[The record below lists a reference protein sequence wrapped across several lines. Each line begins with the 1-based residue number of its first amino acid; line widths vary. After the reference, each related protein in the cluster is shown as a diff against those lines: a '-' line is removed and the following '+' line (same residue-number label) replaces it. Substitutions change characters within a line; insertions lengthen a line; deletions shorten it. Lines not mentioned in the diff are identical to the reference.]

1 MTVHNI
7 VSVSGGKDSTATL
20 LLAIALETE
29 NLQAVF
35 ADTGNEHEQTYAYL
49 DYLEQKTGIQI
60 QRVRAD
66 FTHRIAGKRA
76 YILNHWERK
85 LTAEQPERP
94 GYWVCSE
101 SVDEQVAEQPNK
113 PADLYSKTSIGDW
126 VWEPTKPAVP
136 GLSREEAQ
144 EVIATALEVLQPTG
158 NPFLDL
164 CIWKGRFP
172 SRKAQFCTMELK
184 RDPMLEQVVLPL
196 LESSE
201 MIMSWQGVR
210 RDESLNRRYLP
221 ECDEVGGGLFNYRP
235 ILKWDIPAV
244 FEAHRY
250 MGIKPNPLYSQGMG
264 RVGCMPCI
272 NCRKDELREI
282 ANRFPE
288 VIDRIDRW
296 EKLVQQASKRGA
308 ATFFAGSNA
317 KHPKGSIADMTAIE
331 VMEIASIRQAVEWSR
346 TTRGG
351 LQYDLLIED
360 EPSACS
366 SAYGLC
372 ESNWEPVKLVEAA

>member
-1 MTVHNI
+1 MSTQNI

-20 LLAIALETE
+20 LVAIALDTP

-35 ADTGNEHEQTYAYL
+35 ADTGNEHEQTHEYL
-49 DYLEQKTGIQI
+49 DYLAVATGVTIT
-60 QRVRAD
+60 RVKAD
-66 FTHRIAGKRA
+66 FTQRIEGKRRF
-76 YILNHWERK
+76 IETKWS
-85 LTAEQPERP
+85 EQ
-94 GYWVCSE
+94 GIDE
-101 SVDEQVAEQPNK
+101 SVVQA
-113 PADLYSKTSIGDW
+113 
-126 VWEPTKPAVP
+126 
-136 GLSREEAQ
+136 
-144 EVIATALEVLQPTG
+144 ALDVLKPTG

-196 LESSE
+196 LGNGD

-210 RDESLNRRYLP
+210 ADESINRRYLP

-235 ILKWDIPAV
+235 ILKWNVPAV

-282 ANRFPE
+282 ALRFPE

-296 EKLVQQASKRGA
+296 ERITQQASKRGA
-308 ATFFAGSNA
+308 ATFFASSNA
-317 KHPKGSIADMTAIE
+317 KHPKGSIANMSAVE
-331 VMEIASIRQAVEWSR
+331 VMEISSIRQAVEWSK
-346 TTRGG
+346 TARGG
-351 LQYDLLIED
+351 IQYDLMIATD
-360 EPSACS
+360 ATVCS

-372 ESNWEPVKLVEAA
+372 DSGTYEVKDATVQLGDAA

>member
-1 MTVHNI
+1 MSSNHNI

-20 LLAIALETE
+20 LVAIALDAP

-35 ADTGNEHEQTYAYL
+35 ADTGNEHEQTYEYL
-49 DYLEQKTGIQI
+49 DYLQQVTGVPIR
-60 QRVRAD
+60 RVKAD
-66 FTHRIAGKRA
+66 FSRQIAGKRRF
-76 YILNHWERK
+76 IETKWR
-85 LTAEQPERP
+85 EQGIPEST
-94 GYWVCSE
+94 VL
-101 SVDEQVAEQPNK
+101 A
-113 PADLYSKTSIGDW
+113 
-126 VWEPTKPAVP
+126 
-136 GLSREEAQ
+136 
-144 EVIATALEVLQPTG
+144 ALEVLQPTG

-184 RDPMLEQVVLPL
+184 RDPMLEQVVIPL
-196 LESSE
+196 LDSGN

-210 RDESLNRRYLP
+210 ADESINRRHLP

-235 ILKWDIPAV
+235 ILKWDVPAV

-250 MGIKPNPLYSQGMG
+250 MGVKPNPLYSQGMG

-282 ANRFPE
+282 SMRFPD

-296 EKLVQQASKRGA
+296 ERVVQQASKYGA

-317 KHPKGSIADMTAIE
+317 KHPSGSIKGLPAIE
-331 VMEIASIRQAVEWSR
+331 VMEIASIRKAVEWSK
-346 TTRGG
+346 TARGG
-351 LQYDLLIED
+351 IQYDLLSAAQD
-360 EPSACS
+360 ASACS

-372 ESNWEPVKLVEAA
+372 DSEWQPVNMIESAA

>member
-1 MTVHNI
+1 MSTQNI

-20 LLAIALETE
+20 LVAIALDTP

-35 ADTGNEHEQTYAYL
+35 ADTGNEHEQTYEYL
-49 DYLEQKTGIQI
+49 DYLALATGVTIT
-60 QRVRAD
+60 RVKAD
-66 FTHRIAGKRA
+66 FTQRIEGKRRF
-76 YILNHWERK
+76 IETKWR
-85 LTAEQPERP
+85 EQ
-94 GYWVCSE
+94 GI
-101 SVDEQVAEQPNK
+101 DE
-113 PADLYSKTSIGDW
+113 
-126 VWEPTKPAVP
+126 AVVQ
-136 GLSREEAQ
+136 A
-144 EVIATALEVLQPTG
+144 ALGVLKPTG

-196 LESSE
+196 LGNGD

-210 RDESLNRRYLP
+210 ADESINRRYLP

-282 ANRFPE
+282 ALRFPE

-296 EKLVQQASKRGA
+296 ERITQQASKRGA

-317 KHPKGSIADMTAIE
+317 KHPKGSIANMSAVE
-331 VMEIASIRQAVEWSR
+331 VMEIASIRQAVEWSK
-346 TTRGG
+346 TARGG
-351 LQYDLLIED
+351 IQYDLMIATD
-360 EPSACS
+360 ATVCS

-372 ESNWEPVKLVEAA
+372 DSGADDFTDTNVQLGEAA

>member
-1 MTVHNI
+1 MPKHKISDTP
-7 VSVSGGKDSTATL
+7 GGKDSTATL
-20 LLAIALETE
+20 LVAIALDTP

-35 ADTGNEHEQTYAYL
+35 ADTGNEHDQTYEYL
-49 DYLEQKTGIQI
+49 DYLALATGVTIT
-60 QRVRAD
+60 RVKAD
-66 FTHRIAGKRA
+66 FTQRIEGKRRF
-76 YILNHWERK
+76 IETKWR
-85 LTAEQPERP
+85 EQ
-94 GYWVCSE
+94 GIDE
-101 SVDEQVAEQPNK
+101 SVVQA
-113 PADLYSKTSIGDW
+113 
-126 VWEPTKPAVP
+126 
-136 GLSREEAQ
+136 
-144 EVIATALEVLQPTG
+144 ALDVLKPTG

-184 RDPMLEQVVLPL
+184 RDPMLAQVVFPL
-196 LESSE
+196 MGNGN

-210 RDESLNRRYLP
+210 SNESINRRYLP

-282 ANRFPE
+282 ALRFPE
-288 VIDRIDRW
+288 VIDRIERW
-296 EKLVQQASKRGA
+296 EKITQQASKRGA

-317 KHPKGSIADMTAIE
+317 KHPKGSIANMSAVQ
-331 VMEIASIRQAVEWSR
+331 VMEIASIRQAVEWSK
-346 TTRGG
+346 TARGG
-351 LQYDLLIED
+351 IQYDLMIATD
-360 EPSACS
+360 ATACS

-372 ESNWEPVKLVEAA
+372 DAESVDQNHLQAHLEEAA

>member
-1 MTVHNI
+1 M
-7 VSVSGGKDSTATL
+7 
-20 LLAIALETE
+20 ALEAP

-35 ADTGNEHEQTYAYL
+35 ADTGNEHQQTHEYL
-49 DYLEQKTGIQI
+49 DYLEQATRTNIT
-60 QRVRAD
+60 RVRAD
-66 FTHRIAGKRA
+66 FTQRIEGKRRFIESKWRA
-76 YILNHWERK
+76 QGI
-85 LTAEQPERP
+85 AE
-94 GYWVCSE
+94 
-101 SVDEQVAEQPNK
+101 
-113 PADLYSKTSIGDW
+113 
-126 VWEPTKPAVP
+126 
-136 GLSREEAQ
+136 
-144 EVIATALEVLQPTG
+144 EVVLAALDVLHPTG

-184 RDPMLEQVVLPL
+184 RDPMFEQVVMPL
-196 LESSE
+196 MGAGD
-201 MIMSWQGVR
+201 MILSWQGVR
-210 RDESLNRRYLP
+210 AEESLNRRYLP
-221 ECDEVGGGLFNYRP
+221 ECDEVGDGLFNYRP

-282 ANRFPE
+282 ALRFPE
-288 VIDRIDRW
+288 AIDRIDRW
-296 EKLVQQASKRGA
+296 ERTVQQASKRGA

-331 VMEIASIRQAVEWSR
+331 VMEIASIRQAVEWSK
-346 TTRGG
+346 TARGG
-351 LQYDLLIED
+351 IQYDLLIATD
-360 EPSACS
+360 ASACS

-372 ESNWEPVKLVEAA
+372 ESAWEPITVEAA

>member
-1 MTVHNI
+1 MNTRNI

-20 LLAIALETE
+20 LVAIALDAP

-35 ADTGNEHEQTYAYL
+35 ADTGNEHEQTYEYL
-49 DYLEQKTGIQI
+49 DYLTLATGVAIT
-60 QRVRAD
+60 RVKAD
-66 FTHRIAGKRA
+66 FTQRIEGKRRFVETK
-76 YILNHWERK
+76 WR
-85 LTAEQPERP
+85 EQ
-94 GYWVCSE
+94 GIDE
-101 SVDEQVAEQPNK
+101 SVVQA
-113 PADLYSKTSIGDW
+113 
-126 VWEPTKPAVP
+126 
-136 GLSREEAQ
+136 
-144 EVIATALEVLQPTG
+144 ALNVLKPTG

-196 LESSE
+196 LGNDD
-201 MIMSWQGVR
+201 MIISWQGVR
-210 RDESLNRRYLP
+210 ADESINRRYLP
-221 ECDEVGGGLFNYRP
+221 ECDDVGGGLFNYRP

-282 ANRFPE
+282 ALRFPE

-296 EKLVQQASKRGA
+296 ERITQQASKRGA

-317 KHPKGSIADMTAIE
+317 KHPKGSIANMSAVE
-331 VMEIASIRQAVEWSR
+331 VMEVASIRQAVEWSK
-346 TTRGG
+346 TARGG
-351 LQYDLLIED
+351 IQYDLMIATD
-360 EPSACS
+360 TTACS

-372 ESNWEPVKLVEAA
+372 ESNWEPINVLEAA

>member
-1 MTVHNI
+1 MSTYNI

-20 LLAIALETE
+20 LVAIAQEVP

-35 ADTGNEHEQTYAYL
+35 ADTGNEHRQTYEYL
-49 DYLEQKTGIQI
+49 DYLEHATHTKIT
-60 QRVRAD
+60 RVRAD
-66 FTHRIAGKRA
+66 FTQRIEGKRRF
-76 YILNHWERK
+76 IETKWREQGI
-85 LTAEQPERP
+85 AE
-94 GYWVCSE
+94 
-101 SVDEQVAEQPNK
+101 
-113 PADLYSKTSIGDW
+113 
-126 VWEPTKPAVP
+126 
-136 GLSREEAQ
+136 
-144 EVIATALEVLQPTG
+144 EVVLAALDVLLPTG

-184 RDPMLEQVVLPL
+184 RDPMIEQVVMPL
-196 LESSE
+196 MGTGD

-210 RDESLNRRYLP
+210 ADESINRRYLP

-250 MGIKPNPLYSQGMG
+250 MGINPNPLYSQGMG

-282 ANRFPE
+282 ALRFPE
-288 VIDRIDRW
+288 VIDRIDQW
-296 EKLVQQASKRGA
+296 ERIVQQASKRGA
-308 ATFFAGSNA
+308 STFFAGSNA
-317 KHPKGSIADMTAIE
+317 KHPKGSIAEMTAIE
-331 VMEIASIRQAVEWSR
+331 VMEIANIRQAVEWSK
-346 TTRGG
+346 TARGG
-351 LQYDLLIED
+351 IQYDLISATQD
-360 EPSACS
+360 STACS

-372 ESNWEPVKLVEAA
+372 DSGWEPVNLSEAA

>member
-1 MTVHNI
+1 MTTQNI

-20 LLAIALETE
+20 LVAIALEAP

-35 ADTGNEHEQTYAYL
+35 ADTGNEHQQTYEYL
-49 DYLEQKTGIQI
+49 AYLEQATRTKIT
-60 QRVRAD
+60 RVRAD
-66 FTHRIAGKRA
+66 FTQRIEGKRRFIETKWRA
-76 YILNHWERK
+76 QGI
-85 LTAEQPERP
+85 AE
-94 GYWVCSE
+94 
-101 SVDEQVAEQPNK
+101 
-113 PADLYSKTSIGDW
+113 
-126 VWEPTKPAVP
+126 
-136 GLSREEAQ
+136 
-144 EVIATALEVLQPTG
+144 EVVLAALDVLQPTG

-184 RDPMLEQVVLPL
+184 RDPMLEQVIMPL
-196 LESSE
+196 MGAGD
-201 MIMSWQGVR
+201 MILSWQGVR
-210 RDESLNRRYLP
+210 AEESLNRRYLP
-221 ECDEVGGGLFNYRP
+221 ECDEVGDGLFNYRP

-282 ANRFPE
+282 ALRFPE
-288 VIDRIDRW
+288 AIDRIDRW
-296 EKLVQQASKRGA
+296 ERTVQQASKRGA

-317 KHPKGSIADMTAIE
+317 KHPKGTIADMTAIE
-331 VMEIASIRQAVEWSR
+331 VMEIASIRQAVEWSK
-346 TTRGG
+346 TARGG
-351 LQYDLLIED
+351 IQYDLLITTD
-360 EPSACS
+360 ASACS

-372 ESNWEPVKLVEAA
+372 ESAWEPIAVEAA

>member
-1 MTVHNI
+1 MSTHNI

-20 LLAIALETE
+20 LIAIALEVP

-35 ADTGNEHEQTYAYL
+35 ADTGNEHEQTYEYL
-49 DYLEQKTGIQI
+49 DYLEQVTRTKIT
-60 QRVRAD
+60 RVRAD
-66 FTHRIAGKRA
+66 FTQRIEGKRRF
-76 YILNHWERK
+76 IETKWR
-85 LTAEQPERP
+85 EQ
-94 GYWVCSE
+94 
-101 SVDEQVAEQPNK
+101 DVAEQVV
-113 PADLYSKTSIGDW
+113 L
-126 VWEPTKPAVP
+126 
-136 GLSREEAQ
+136 EAL
-144 EVIATALEVLQPTG
+144 AVLQPTG

-172 SRKAQFCTMELK
+172 SRKAQFCTIELK
-184 RDPMLEQVVLPL
+184 RDPMLEQVVMPL
-196 LESSE
+196 LSAEN

-210 RDESLNRRYLP
+210 ADESINRRYLP

-282 ANRFPE
+282 ALRFPE

-296 EKLVQQASKRGA
+296 ERIVQKASKRGA

-317 KHPKGSIADMTAIE
+317 KHPKGSITDMTALE

-346 TTRGG
+346 TARGG
-351 LQYDLLIED
+351 IQYDLLTTGAD
-360 EPSACS
+360 KTACA

-372 ESNWEPVKLVEAA
+372 ESVWESATLLEATA

>member
-1 MTVHNI
+1 MTTHNI

-20 LLAIALETE
+20 LVAIALEAP

-35 ADTGNEHEQTYAYL
+35 ADTGNEHEQTYEYL
-49 DYLEQKTGIQI
+49 DYLEQATHTKIT
-60 QRVRAD
+60 RVRAD
-66 FTHRIAGKRA
+66 FTQRIKGKRRF
-76 YILNHWERK
+76 IETKWR
-85 LTAEQPERP
+85 EQ
-94 GYWVCSE
+94 GVDE
-101 SVDEQVAEQPNK
+101 SVVLA
-113 PADLYSKTSIGDW
+113 
-126 VWEPTKPAVP
+126 
-136 GLSREEAQ
+136 
-144 EVIATALEVLQPTG
+144 ALDVLQPTG

-184 RDPMLEQVVLPL
+184 RDPMLEQLVVPL
-196 LESSE
+196 MGTGD

-210 RDESLNRRYLP
+210 ADESINRRYLP

-235 ILKWDIPAV
+235 ILKWNIPAV

-272 NCRKDELREI
+272 NCRKEELREI
-282 ANRFPE
+282 ALRFPE

-296 EKLVQQASKRGA
+296 ERITQQASKRGA

-317 KHPKGSIADMTAIE
+317 KHPKGSIANMNAIE
-331 VMEIASIRQAVEWSR
+331 VMEIASIRQAVEWSK
-346 TTRGG
+346 TARGG
-351 LQYDLLIED
+351 IQYDLMIATD
-360 EPSACS
+360 ANACS

-372 ESNWEPVKLVEAA
+372 EGSWEPIDVSEAA